1 MTSSIVEFFRLK
13 PAWSFVR
20 KYPSLVAGIFM
31 VTLIV
36 LVALVGPSLCRY
48 DPIVQDLNSTL
59 LNPNSQH
66 WLGTDNLGRDIFT
79 RIIFSTRTDLEIA
92 IIATGITFV
101 SGCFVGALAGYYGGW
116 VDAITMRIADIV
128 MTFPMLVLVIGI
140 VAMIG
145 PGIKN
150 VYIAI
155 GLVGWVTY
163 ARLIRSQILQL
174 RSSEFVEASRAL
186 GSSGNF
192 IILRHLI
199 PNVISSAIIFSMSD
213 MILNIVLVSSLSFLG
228 LGAQPPIP
236 EWGSMISEG
245 RQFILDAWG
254 LSTYPGLC
262 IVICGVA
269 FSLLGDGLADVLR
282 PIL

>member
-1 MTSSIVEFFRLK
+1 MPS
-13 PAWSFVR
+13 SFVESPKLKTALHYIR
-20 KYPSLVAGIFM
+20 KYPSLVAGLVM
-31 VTLIV
+31 VTFII

-48 DPIVQDLNSTL
+48 DPIAQDLNATL
-59 LNPNSQH
+59 NGPNAQH

-79 RIIFSTRTDLEIA
+79 RIIYSTRTDLEIA
-92 IIATGITFV
+92 IFATGITFIL
-101 SGCFVGALAGYYGGW
+101 GCIIGALAGYYGGW
-116 VDAITMRIADIV
+116 VDTVTMRIADIV
-128 MTFPMLVLVIGI
+128 MTFPMLILVIGI

-155 GLVGWVTY
+155 GLVGWVAY
-163 ARLIRSQILQL
+163 ARRIRSQILQL
-174 RSSEFVEASRAL
+174 RSADFVEASRAL
-186 GSSGNF
+186 GSSGRH
-192 IILRHLI
+192 IIIRHLI
-199 PNVISSAIIFSMSD
+199 PNVISSAIVFSMSD
-213 MILNIVLVSSLSFLG
+213 MILNIILVSSLSFLG

-245 RQFILDAWG
+245 RAFILDAWG
-254 LSTYPGLC
+254 LSTFPGLC

>member
-13 PAWSFVR
+13 PAWHFVR
-20 KYPSLVAGIFM
+20 KYPSLVAGIVM

-48 DPIVQDLNSTL
+48 DPIAQDLNSTL
-59 LNPNSQH
+59 LSPNSQH

-92 IIATGITFV
+92 IIATGITFI

-116 VDAITMRIADIV
+116 VDTITMRIADIV

-192 IILRHLI
+192 IILKHLI

-262 IVICGVA
+262 IVTCGVA